1 MRAELYPK
9 LAWDGIRKN
18 KRFYLPYILTCIGM
32 IMMFY
37 IIHYLA
43 AMQTLSNMP
52 GGGAMEAI
60 LGFGVW
66 VIVLF
71 AAIFLFYTN
80 SFLMRRRQKE
90 FGLYNML
97 GMGKNHLSILLF
109 WENLILFII
118 SMFLGLLG
126 GILLSK
132 MAELFLTMLI
142 GGEVTY
148 TLRIDMEAFKD
159 TWIIFVSI
167 FLLIFIKGLFQIR
180 TLSAIALIKSENYGE
195 KPPKANYLLGI
206 AGIIILAV
214 AYYIALSIKSP
225 LTALSWFFIAVCMVI
240 IATYL
245 LFICGSVMLC
255 KLLQKN
261 KNYYYKPNHF
271 VSVSSMAYRMKR
283 NGAGLASICILSTMV
298 LVIMMGSG
306 SLYVGKEDSLNT
318 RYPHDFTIS
327 VDYLTEG
334 DSQLYSKEKEDAF
347 YAQIDNVLNNLNVPI
362 QNKETSLSTNVT
374 GLLYNGKLIL
384 DPYTVD
390 SANTDTMEYVTQIYL
405 VSLDEYNQSMDT
417 QKTLNNNEVF
427 IYCVRRTY
435 DNSTI
440 TLSDGTTLTV
450 KEQLSNMMNTGE
462 SAMLIIPSVFIVTND
477 IDSLIKSFN
486 KELGDMPQKYL
497 CRLESSY
504 LFDTDLSDKQQIE
517 LAQEIH
523 KQIIEL
529 DSSDNSQ
536 YYSYSI
542 ECKAQERDE
551 FYGTFGGIFFLGI
564 FLSIIFLSATVLI
577 IYYKQITEGYED
589 EARFEIMRKV
599 GMTAQD
605 IRNSINS
612 QMLTVFFLPLA
623 TAAIHTAFA
632 FSIVQKLLAIFNL
645 YNTTLSLMVTLVTI
659 VIFGIFYGIVYK
671 ITSNAYYTI
680 VSGNKN
686 E

>member
-52 GGGAMEAI
+52 GGDAMEAI

-159 TWIIFVSI
+159 TWIIFISI
-167 FLLIFIKGLFQIR
+167 FVLIFTKGLFQIR
-180 TLSAIALIKSENYGE
+180 TSSAIALIKSENYGE

-306 SLYVGKEDSLNT
+306 SLYVGKEDSLNN

-477 IDSLIKSFN
+477 MDSLVKSFN

-623 TAAIHTAFA
+623 IAAIHTAFA

>member
-1 MRAELYPK
+1 M
-9 LAWDGIRKN
+9 
-18 KRFYLPYILTCIGM
+18 
-32 IMMFY
+32 
-37 IIHYLA
+37 
-43 AMQTLSNMP
+43 
-52 GGGAMEAI
+52 
-60 LGFGVW
+60 
-66 VIVLF
+66 
-71 AAIFLFYTN
+71 
-80 SFLMRRRQKE
+80 
-90 FGLYNML
+90 
-97 GMGKNHLSILLF
+97 
-109 WENLILFII
+109 
-118 SMFLGLLG
+118 
-126 GILLSK
+126 
-132 MAELFLTMLI
+132 
-142 GGEVTY
+142 
-148 TLRIDMEAFKD
+148 
-159 TWIIFVSI
+159 
-167 FLLIFIKGLFQIR
+167 
-180 TLSAIALIKSENYGE
+180 IKSENYGE

-417 QKTLNNNEVF
+417 QKTLNKNEVF

-623 TAAIHTAFA
+623 TATIHTIFA

-645 YNTTLSLMVTLVTI
+645 YNTALSLTVTLVTI

-671 ITSNAYYTI
+671 ITFNAYYTI
-680 VSGNKN
+680 VSGNRK
-686 E
+686 

>member
-52 GGGAMEAI
+52 GGDSMKTI

-167 FLLIFIKGLFQIR
+167 FVLIFTKGLFQIR
-180 TLSAIALIKSENYGE
+180 TSSAIALIKSENYGE

-623 TAAIHTAFA
+623 IAAIHTAFA

-680 VSGNKN
+680 VSGNKK
-686 E
+686 

>member
-52 GGGAMEAI
+52 GGDAMEAI
-60 LGFGVW
+60 LGFGFW

-306 SLYVGKEDSLNT
+306 SLYVGKEDSLNN

-477 IDSLIKSFN
+477 MDSLVKSFN

-623 TAAIHTAFA
+623 IAAIHTAFA

-680 VSGNKN
+680 VSGNKK
-686 E
+686 

>member
-52 GGGAMEAI
+52 GGDSMKTI

-159 TWIIFVSI
+159 TWIIFISI
-167 FLLIFIKGLFQIR
+167 FVLIFTKGLFQIR
-180 TLSAIALIKSENYGE
+180 TSSAIALIKSENYGE

-417 QKTLNNNEVF
+417 QKTLNKNEVF

-477 IDSLIKSFN
+477 MDSLIKSFN

-497 CRLESSY
+497 CQLESSY

-623 TAAIHTAFA
+623 TATIHTIFA

-645 YNTTLSLMVTLVTI
+645 YNTALSLTVTLVTI

-680 VSGNKN
+680 VSGNKK
-686 E
+686 

>member
-52 GGGAMEAI
+52 GGDSMKTI

-159 TWIIFVSI
+159 TWIIFISI
-167 FLLIFIKGLFQIR
+167 FVLIFTKGLFQIR
-180 TLSAIALIKSENYGE
+180 TSSAIALIKSENYGE

-417 QKTLNNNEVF
+417 QKTLNKNEVF
-427 IYCVRRTY
+427 IYCIRRTY

-623 TAAIHTAFA
+623 IAAIHTAFA

-680 VSGNKN
+680 VSGNRK
-686 E
+686 

>member
-1 MRAELYPK
+1 
-9 LAWDGIRKN
+9 
-18 KRFYLPYILTCIGM
+18 
-32 IMMFY
+32 
-37 IIHYLA
+37 
-43 AMQTLSNMP
+43 
-52 GGGAMEAI
+52 
-60 LGFGVW
+60 
-66 VIVLF
+66 
-71 AAIFLFYTN
+71 
-80 SFLMRRRQKE
+80 
-90 FGLYNML
+90 
-97 GMGKNHLSILLF
+97 
-109 WENLILFII
+109 
-118 SMFLGLLG
+118 
-126 GILLSK
+126 
-132 MAELFLTMLI
+132 
-142 GGEVTY
+142 
-148 TLRIDMEAFKD
+148 
-159 TWIIFVSI
+159 
-167 FLLIFIKGLFQIR
+167 
-180 TLSAIALIKSENYGE
+180 
-195 KPPKANYLLGI
+195 
-206 AGIIILAV
+206 
-214 AYYIALSIKSP
+214 
-225 LTALSWFFIAVCMVI
+225 
-240 IATYL
+240 
-245 LFICGSVMLC
+245 
-255 KLLQKN
+255 
-261 KNYYYKPNHF
+261 
-271 VSVSSMAYRMKR
+271 
-283 NGAGLASICILSTMV
+283 
-298 LVIMMGSG
+298 
-306 SLYVGKEDSLNT
+306 
-318 RYPHDFTIS
+318 
-327 VDYLTEG
+327 
-334 DSQLYSKEKEDAF
+334 
-347 YAQIDNVLNNLNVPI
+347 
-362 QNKETSLSTNVT
+362 
-374 GLLYNGKLIL
+374 
-384 DPYTVD
+384 
-390 SANTDTMEYVTQIYL
+390 MEYVTQIYL

-417 QKTLNNNEVF
+417 QKTINNNEEF

-477 IDSLIKSFN
+477 MDSLIKSFN

-497 CRLESSY
+497 CQLESSY

-623 TAAIHTAFA
+623 TATIHTIFA

-645 YNTTLSLMVTLVTI
+645 YNTALSLTVTLVTI

-680 VSGNKN
+680 VSGNKK
-686 E
+686 

>member
-132 MAELFLTMLI
+132 MAELFLIMLI

-206 AGIIILAV
+206 AGILILAV

-225 LTALSWFFIAVCMVI
+225 LIALSWFFIAVCMVI

-306 SLYVGKEDSLNT
+306 SLYVGKEDSLNN

-450 KEQLSNMMNTGE
+450 KEQLSSMMNTGE

>member
-52 GGGAMEAI
+52 GGDSMKTI

-159 TWIIFVSI
+159 TWIIFISI
-167 FLLIFIKGLFQIR
+167 FVLIFTKGLFQIR
-180 TLSAIALIKSENYGE
+180 TSSAIALIKSENYGE

-417 QKTLNNNEVF
+417 QKTLNKNEVF

-623 TAAIHTAFA
+623 IAAIHTAFA

-680 VSGNKN
+680 VSGNKK
-686 E
+686 

>member
-52 GGGAMEAI
+52 GGDSMKTI

-159 TWIIFVSI
+159 TWIIFISI
-167 FLLIFIKGLFQIR
+167 FVLIFTKGLFQIR
-180 TLSAIALIKSENYGE
+180 TSSAIALIKSENYGE

-417 QKTLNNNEVF
+417 QKTLNKNEVF

-477 IDSLIKSFN
+477 MDSLVKSFN

-623 TAAIHTAFA
+623 IAAIHTAFA

-680 VSGNKN
+680 VSGNRK
-686 E
+686 

>member
-1 MRAELYPK
+1 
-9 LAWDGIRKN
+9 
-18 KRFYLPYILTCIGM
+18 
-32 IMMFY
+32 
-37 IIHYLA
+37 
-43 AMQTLSNMP
+43 
-52 GGGAMEAI
+52 
-60 LGFGVW
+60 
-66 VIVLF
+66 
-71 AAIFLFYTN
+71 
-80 SFLMRRRQKE
+80 
-90 FGLYNML
+90 
-97 GMGKNHLSILLF
+97 
-109 WENLILFII
+109 
-118 SMFLGLLG
+118 
-126 GILLSK
+126 
-132 MAELFLTMLI
+132 
-142 GGEVTY
+142 
-148 TLRIDMEAFKD
+148 
-159 TWIIFVSI
+159 
-167 FLLIFIKGLFQIR
+167 
-180 TLSAIALIKSENYGE
+180 
-195 KPPKANYLLGI
+195 
-206 AGIIILAV
+206 
-214 AYYIALSIKSP
+214 
-225 LTALSWFFIAVCMVI
+225 
-240 IATYL
+240 
-245 LFICGSVMLC
+245 
-255 KLLQKN
+255 
-261 KNYYYKPNHF
+261 
-271 VSVSSMAYRMKR
+271 
-283 NGAGLASICILSTMV
+283 
-298 LVIMMGSG
+298 
-306 SLYVGKEDSLNT
+306 
-318 RYPHDFTIS
+318 
-327 VDYLTEG
+327 
-334 DSQLYSKEKEDAF
+334 
-347 YAQIDNVLNNLNVPI
+347 
-362 QNKETSLSTNVT
+362 
-374 GLLYNGKLIL
+374 
-384 DPYTVD
+384 
-390 SANTDTMEYVTQIYL
+390 
-405 VSLDEYNQSMDT
+405 MDT

-623 TAAIHTAFA
+623 IAAIHTAFA

-680 VSGNKN
+680 VSGNRK
-686 E
+686 

>member
-132 MAELFLTMLI
+132 MAELFLIMLI

-206 AGIIILAV
+206 AGILILAV

-225 LTALSWFFIAVCMVI
+225 LIALSWFFIAVCMVI

-306 SLYVGKEDSLNT
+306 SLYVGKEDSLNN

-450 KEQLSNMMNTGE
+450 KEQLSSMMNTGE

-623 TAAIHTAFA
+623 IAAIHTAFA

>member
-52 GGGAMEAI
+52 GGDSMKTI

-159 TWIIFVSI
+159 TWIIFISI
-167 FLLIFIKGLFQIR
+167 FVLIFTKGLFQIR
-180 TLSAIALIKSENYGE
+180 TSSAIALIKSENYGE

-486 KELGDMPQKYL
+486 KELGDIPQKYL

-623 TAAIHTAFA
+623 IAAIHTAFA

-680 VSGNKN
+680 VSGNRK
-686 E
+686 

>member
-52 GGGAMEAI
+52 GGDSMKTI

-159 TWIIFVSI
+159 TWIIFISI
-167 FLLIFIKGLFQIR
+167 FVLIFTKGLFQIR
-180 TLSAIALIKSENYGE
+180 TSSAIALIKSENYGE

-497 CRLESSY
+497 CQLESSY

-623 TAAIHTAFA
+623 IAAIHTAFA

-680 VSGNKN
+680 VSGNRK
-686 E
+686 

>member
-52 GGGAMEAI
+52 GGDSMKTI

-159 TWIIFVSI
+159 TWIIFISI
-167 FLLIFIKGLFQIR
+167 FVLIFTKGLFQIR
-180 TLSAIALIKSENYGE
+180 TSSAIALIKSENYGE

-477 IDSLIKSFN
+477 MDSLIKSFN

-497 CRLESSY
+497 CQLESSY

-623 TAAIHTAFA
+623 TATIHTIFA

-645 YNTTLSLMVTLVTI
+645 YNTALSLTVTLVTI

-680 VSGNKN
+680 VSGNKK
-686 E
+686 

>member
-306 SLYVGKEDSLNT
+306 SLYVGKEDSLNN

-450 KEQLSNMMNTGE
+450 KEQLSSMMNTGE

-477 IDSLIKSFN
+477 IDSLVKSFN

-564 FLSIIFLSATVLI
+564 FLSIIFLAATVLI

-623 TAAIHTAFA
+623 IAAIHTAFA

-680 VSGNKN
+680 VSGNKK
-686 E
+686 

>member
-159 TWIIFVSI
+159 TWIIFISI
-167 FLLIFIKGLFQIR
+167 FVLIYTKGLFQIR
-180 TLSAIALIKSENYGE
+180 TSSAIALIKSENYGE

-214 AYYIALSIKSP
+214 AYYIAISIKSP

-306 SLYVGKEDSLNT
+306 SLYVGKEDSLNN

-417 QKTLNNNEVF
+417 QKTLNKNEVF

-680 VSGNKN
+680 VSGNRK
-686 E
+686 

>member
-52 GGGAMEAI
+52 GGDAMEAI

-159 TWIIFVSI
+159 TWIIFISI
-167 FLLIFIKGLFQIR
+167 FLLIFIKGLIQIR

-206 AGIIILAV
+206 AGILILAV
-214 AYYIALSIKSP
+214 AYYIALSIKRP

-334 DSQLYSKEKEDAF
+334 DSQLYSKEKEDTF

-417 QKTLNNNEVF
+417 QKTLNKNEVF

-450 KEQLSNMMNTGE
+450 KEQLSSMMNTGE

-477 IDSLIKSFN
+477 MDSLIKSFN

>member
-43 AMQTLSNMP
+43 AMQTLRNMP
-52 GGGAMEAI
+52 GGDSMKTI

-80 SFLMRRRQKE
+80 SFIMRRRQKE

-159 TWIIFVSI
+159 TWIIFISI
-167 FLLIFIKGLFQIR
+167 FVLIFTKGLFQIR
-180 TLSAIALIKSENYGE
+180 TSSAIALIKSENYGE

-417 QKTLNNNEVF
+417 QKTLNKNEVF

-477 IDSLIKSFN
+477 MDSLIKSFN

-605 IRNSINS
+605 IRTSINS

-623 TAAIHTAFA
+623 IAAIHTAFA

-680 VSGNKN
+680 VSGNRK
-686 E
+686 

>member
-159 TWIIFVSI
+159 TWIIFISI
-167 FLLIFIKGLFQIR
+167 FVLIFTKGLFQIR
-180 TLSAIALIKSENYGE
+180 TSSAIALIKSENYGE

-306 SLYVGKEDSLNT
+306 SLYVGKEDSLNN

-390 SANTDTMEYVTQIYL
+390 GANTDTMEYVTQIYL

-450 KEQLSNMMNTGE
+450 KEQLSSMMNTGE

-623 TAAIHTAFA
+623 IAAIHTAFA

>member
-52 GGGAMEAI
+52 GGDSMKTI

-159 TWIIFVSI
+159 TWIIFISI
-167 FLLIFIKGLFQIR
+167 FVLIFTKGLFQIR
-180 TLSAIALIKSENYGE
+180 TSSAIALIKSENYGE

-623 TAAIHTAFA
+623 IAAIHTAFA

-680 VSGNKN
+680 VSGNRK
-686 E
+686 

>member
-52 GGGAMEAI
+52 GGDAMEAI

-206 AGIIILAV
+206 VGIIILAV
-214 AYYIALSIKSP
+214 AYYIAISIKSP
-225 LTALSWFFIAVCMVI
+225 LNALSWFFIAVCMVI

-298 LVIMMGSG
+298 IVIMMGSG

-417 QKTLNNNEVF
+417 QKTLNKNEVF

-450 KEQLSNMMNTGE
+450 KEQLSSMMNTGE

-477 IDSLIKSFN
+477 MDSLVKSFN

-623 TAAIHTAFA
+623 IAAIHTAFA

>member
-52 GGGAMEAI
+52 GGDSMKTI

-159 TWIIFVSI
+159 TWIIFISI
-167 FLLIFIKGLFQIR
+167 FVLIFTKGLFQIR
-180 TLSAIALIKSENYGE
+180 TSSAIALIKSENYGE

-477 IDSLIKSFN
+477 MDSLVKSFN

-623 TAAIHTAFA
+623 IAAIHTAFA

-680 VSGNKN
+680 VSGNRK
-686 E
+686 

>member
-52 GGGAMEAI
+52 GGDSMKTI

-159 TWIIFVSI
+159 TWIIFISI
-167 FLLIFIKGLFQIR
+167 FVLIFTKGLFQIR
-180 TLSAIALIKSENYGE
+180 TSSAIALIKSENYGE

-417 QKTLNNNEVF
+417 QKTLNKNEVF

-623 TAAIHTAFA
+623 IAAIHTAFA

-680 VSGNKN
+680 VSGNRK
-686 E
+686 

>member
-206 AGIIILAV
+206 VGIIILAV
-214 AYYIALSIKSP
+214 AYYIAISIKSP
-225 LTALSWFFIAVCMVI
+225 LNALSWFFIAVCMVI

-306 SLYVGKEDSLNT
+306 SLYVGKEDSLNN

-477 IDSLIKSFN
+477 MDSLVKSFN

-623 TAAIHTAFA
+623 TATIHTIFA

-645 YNTTLSLMVTLVTI
+645 YNTALSLTVTLVTI

-680 VSGNKN
+680 VSGNRK
-686 E
+686 